1 MKFSPGRLER
11 QARCE
16 HSQLRKERIMGQ
28 QTGDLVCAACGEVFF
43 PDEKVVPVNYRAQ
56 MIVSSHALLV
66 ALRVNRELVLVKNF
80 VTPLGLNMEYDWALV
95 NKENREF
102 VISVAADVA
111 EECLSEGYVSL
122 EE

>member
-1 MKFSPGRLER
+1 MKFLPGTLEH

-16 HSQLRKERIMGQ
+16 HSQLRKERVMGQ
-28 QTGDLVCAACGEVFF
+28 QTGDMICTNCGEVFST
-43 PDEKVVPVNYRAQ
+43 DEKVVPVSYRAQ

-66 ALRVNRELVLVKNF
+66 ALRVNRNLMLVKNF
-80 VTPLGLNMEYDWALV
+80 VKPSVLNLEYAWALI
-95 NKENREF
+95 NREDKEF